1 MADGFAETP
10 DPPYYAVVFTSRRT
24 AGDQGYESMARHMF
38 EVAHEQPG
46 CLGVETARGE
56 DGLGITVAYF
66 VDEASIRAWKE
77 HAGHLAQ
84 SPAREHGVPAARPLP
99 HDVGGRERRVRAC
112 APGGAEG

>member
-77 HAGHLAQ
+77 HAGHLVAQ
-84 SPAREHGVPAARPLP
+84 QLGKARWYSHYELRVAKVERAYFGPE
-99 HDVGGRERRVRAC
+99 GR
-112 APGGAEG
+112 